1 MKTPDRVGFPQRNLA
16 RRRFDRTAASF
27 DGAAV
32 VHREA
37 GRRLLERLE
46 LFSLQPKTILDV
58 GAATGALSVE
68 LAGRFPSATVIALD
82 TSLVM
87 LREAHC
93 RTQATPRIIR
103 VGGDAHQLPLHGRSV
118 DLILANLTLPWC
130 LPEIAFGELAR
141 VLAAD
146 GLTLFTTVG
155 PDTLMELRRAWAAVD
170 RDVHVHG
177 FVDMHDLG
185 DLALRAGLSEPV
197 MDVDRIELHYAGLT
211 ELLRDLRGSGSSNAA
226 LGRRRSLTSR
236 ARAQAFRDALRALHR
251 GGRLAVTVE
260 LIFGQAWG
268 RGSEGTESVAGEAVR
283 IPLEQIS
290 GALKRREGPR

>member
-1 MKTPDRVGFPQRNLA
+1 VKTPDRVGFPQRDLA
-16 RRRFDRTAASF
+16 RRRFDRAAASF
-27 DGAAV
+27 DAAAV

-37 GRRLLERLE
+37 ARRLLERLE
-46 LFSLQPKTILDV
+46 LFSLQPTTILDV

-68 LAGRFPSATVIALD
+68 LAERFPNATVIALD
-82 TSLVM
+82 TSLAM
-87 LREAHC
+87 LREAHR
-93 RTQATPRIIR
+93 RTRATSRIIR
-103 VGGDAHQLPLHGRSV
+103 IGGDAHQLPLQARSV

-130 LPEIAFGELAR
+130 LPEIVFGELAR
-141 VLAAD
+141 VLATE

-155 PDTLMELRRAWAAVD
+155 PDTLMELRRAWAGVD

-211 ELLRDLRGSGSSNAA
+211 ELLRDLRGSGSINAA
-226 LGRRRSLTSR
+226 MGRRRSLTSR
-236 ARAQAFRDALRALHR
+236 ARAQAFREALGVLHR
-251 GGRLAVTVE
+251 RGRLAVTVE

-268 RGSEGTESVAGEAVR
+268 RGSEGAESAVGEAVR
-283 IPLEQIS
+283 IPLEQVS